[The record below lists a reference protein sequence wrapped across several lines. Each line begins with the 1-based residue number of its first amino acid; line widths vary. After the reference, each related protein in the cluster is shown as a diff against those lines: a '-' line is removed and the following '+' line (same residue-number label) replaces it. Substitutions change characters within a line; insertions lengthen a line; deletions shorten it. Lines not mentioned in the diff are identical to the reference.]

1 MRTSSPASRRW
12 VGRGAALLLLAALPG
27 VRTAI
32 QPPLAG
38 ASTTPPNVLVIV
50 TDDQRINTMHQMPQT
65 RELFAGGGTRFPHAF
80 VTTPLCCP
88 SRASIFTG
96 EYAHNHGVTVN
107 PIVRPVLDH
116 KVTIQHALL
125 GDGYETAIVGK
136 FLNSWDLSQAPPFF
150 DHYAI
155 QVGYGYRD
163 PLLNIDGTEQH
174 VSGFDTDILSSLSVG
189 MLDGFESEDAEPW
202 FLYVAPIAPHKP
214 YGTAYRYRTA
224 PVGSWDGD
232 PAVAEVDRTD
242 KPPIVLRQSSTLARD
257 RATRKAQ
264 LRSGMAVDDLVSALF
279 AEVDRLGEQ
288 NTIALFLSDNGF
300 LWGEHGVDEAKR
312 LPYLQSVQVPFF
324 LRWPGHVTAGA
335 IDNRIVANVDIAPTI
350 LQAAGL
356 PADTLPVDGVSLLSS
371 VKRRALL
378 LEYRRSP
385 DASGWPSWN
394 ALVTKRWEY
403 VEWLQDDLSTLTFR
417 EYYNLVADPWQLD
430 NVLRDGIAGNQP
442 PDLPAV
448 QARLAAVRDCASAAC
463 VITTTP

>member
-1 MRTSSPASRRW
+1 MRTSGPAGRRW
-12 VGRGAALLLLAALPG
+12 IGRGAGLLMLAALPG
-27 VRTAI
+27 VRATL
-32 QPPLAG
+32 QPPIAG

-50 TDDQRINTMHQMPQT
+50 TDDQRINTMHQMPKAKD
-65 RELFAGGGTRFPHAF
+65 LFAGGGTSFPHAF

-107 PIVRPVLDH
+107 PTNPPILDH
-116 KVTIQHALL
+116 KVTIQHALNS
-125 GDGYETAIVGK
+125 DGYETAIVGK
-136 FLNSWDLSQAPPFF
+136 FLNSWDLSQPPPYF

-163 PLLNIDGTEQH
+163 PLLNIDGSEQR
-174 VSGFDTDILSSLSVG
+174 VSGFDTDILSELSVG
-189 MLDGFESEDAEPW
+189 MLDDFESEDAEPW

-214 YGTAYRYRTA
+214 YGTAYRYQKA

-232 PAVAEVDRTD
+232 PAVAEKDRTD
-242 KPPIVLRQSSTLARD
+242 KPPIVQAQSSTLVHD

-264 LRSGMAVDDLVSALF
+264 LRSGMAVDDLVAALF
-279 AEVDRLGEQ
+279 AELDELGEQ

-324 LRWPGHVTAGA
+324 LRWPGHVAAGA
-335 IDNRIVANVDIAPTI
+335 IDNRIVANVDIAPTL

-356 PADTLPVDGVSLLSS
+356 PADTLPVDGMSLLSA

-385 DASGWPSWN
+385 DAPGWPSWN

-403 VEWLQDDLSTLTFR
+403 VEWLRDDLSTLTFR
-417 EYYNLVADPWQLD
+417 EYYDLQADPWQLD
-430 NVLRDGIAGNQP
+430 NVLRDGVSGNQP
-442 PDLPAV
+442 PDILTI
-448 QARLAAVRDCASAAC
+448 QAELAAVKDCAGSSC
-463 VITTTP
+463 VIKA